1 MRRLYFLIG
10 TLVSLSL
17 AACSTVHLDPVMT
30 KATNTYFVQSVTV
43 TESDQFVAARGVPKA
58 GTQQQGASNFG
69 NDIQRGLAKDLP
81 SLMHGK
87 SPAKI
92 SVLLTSYEVKDNY
105 FSSISLAVAG
115 VVKIQDS
122 TNGAVVAQFDVQVDN
137 QDMKSRQDSDP
148 LAALGATLIMSAV
161 SPKQSLAD
169 RNLENLFIR
178 QVKIELGGSNLF

>member
-1 MRRLYFLIG
+1 MTFCVGIRYVDACFAGLFYDNT
-10 TLVSLSL
+10 TLAHQMPL
-17 AACSTVHLDPVMT
+17 ASAVRHI
-30 KATNTYFVQSVTV
+30 
-43 TESDQFVAARGVPKA
+43 TEIEK
-58 GTQQQGASNFG
+58 
-69 NDIQRGLAKDLP
+69 
-81 SLMHGK
+81 GK
-87 SPAKI
+87 RPRFSP
-92 SVLLTSYEVKDNY
+92 
-105 FSSISLAVAG
+105 
-115 VVKIQDS
+115 